1 MQVQARIW
9 CLGHSYR
16 SIDAN
21 SWMGVQVSVML
32 LGAPWLS
39 ASCIKYASIKEAG
52 KMTFDMDA
60 TCDAY
65 IKTVLNIMSPGA
77 RQAMSRKARR
87 AGPWRRMTWAEF
99 KGGVSSF
106 FGQLMH
112 RLRLQQR

>member
-1 MQVQARIW
+1 M
-9 CLGHSYR
+9 
-16 SIDAN
+16 D
-21 SWMGVQVSVML
+21 VQVSVML

-52 KMTFDMDA
+52 KITFDMDA

-87 AGPWRRMTWAEF
+87 AAAWRRMTWAEF